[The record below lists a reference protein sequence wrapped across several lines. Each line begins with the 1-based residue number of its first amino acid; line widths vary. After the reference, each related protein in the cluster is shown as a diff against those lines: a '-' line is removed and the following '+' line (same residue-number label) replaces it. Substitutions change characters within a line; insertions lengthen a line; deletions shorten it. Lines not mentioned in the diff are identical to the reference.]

1 MIRETKTAQAE
12 SRGNLLTM
20 PRRRLFSPF
29 VRKGMRLFNG
39 EMAHC
44 KITTQITNQ
53 FLYFRLNLYSASS

>member
-29 VRKGMRLFNG
+29 VRKGMWLFNG
-39 EMAHC
+39 EMANC
-44 KITTQITNQ
+44 KITTQITSQ
-53 FLYFRLNLYSASS
+53 FLYF

>member
-1 MIRETKTAQAE
+1 MIRETKTEQAE

-39 EMAHC
+39 E
-44 KITTQITNQ
+44 ITHQNITVK
-53 FLYFRLNLYSASS
+53 

>member
-29 VRKGMRLFNG
+29 DGKGNRCCNG
-39 EMAHC
+39 G
-44 KITTQITNQ
+44 ITHQNITAKS
-53 FLYFRLNLYSASS
+53 LLDGG